1 MKPLIFALFAISF
14 TGPGFTK
21 VTPMEKEIVRQ
32 WKQIQTNGQAN
43 WKLKLRKHQQDVQE
57 MEDSKEVALKCS
69 TGRKEGSH
77 ESL

>member
-1 MKPLIFALFAISF
+1 MKNFVYALMALAF
-14 TGPGFTK
+14 TNPGFTK

-32 WKQIQTNGQAN
+32 LKQIQINGQAN

-57 MEDSKEVALKCS
+57 MENSKEVALKCS
-69 TGRKEGSH
+69 IGRTVKSH